1 VKHRIPRR
9 AILTGSAALAA
20 TLAAPRASG
29 AAAAEP
35 GPVRLFANENPYG
48 PAESARQAMG
58 DALYRGWRYA
68 GGEEG
73 RLAELIARRE
83 GVGTDHVA
91 LAAGSSEVLRLA
103 VIAYGRQG
111 GRVVA
116 ARPTFSFLPR
126 YAVRM
131 GCDLDEVPLDSA
143 MVHDL
148 DAMAARVTEDTR
160 LIYVCNPNNPTGTVL
175 DAQRL
180 RDFITAV
187 SSRAPVVVDEAYVDL
202 IGDPLRDSMVDQVRS
217 GKPVI
222 ISRTFSKIH
231 GLAGLRVGYAIAPP
245 AMIRR
250 LKAMRVTMPNVVSLA
265 AATAS
270 YRDEAFQRFS
280 RRKIRQCQAVVSG
293 AFDELGV
300 PYTPSAAN
308 FVLFDTGGSVDAF
321 RQHMREHNMLVGR
334 SYAPYATWCRVSMG
348 TVEQMERF
356 VAVAKAYFPPVGQQ
370 QNL

>member
-1 VKHRIPRR
+1 MNQDIPRR

-20 TLAAPRASG
+20 TLAAPRLSG
-29 AAAAEP
+29 AAAAES
-35 GPVRLFANENPYG
+35 GPVRLLANENPYG
-48 PAESARQAMG
+48 PAESARQAMA

-68 GGEEG
+68 YGEEG
-73 RLAELIARRE
+73 ALAELIARRE
-83 GVGTDHVA
+83 GVGTDNVA

-103 VIAYGRQG
+103 VIAFARQG

-131 GCDLDEVPLDSA
+131 GCDLDEVPLDGA

-148 DAMAARVTEDTR
+148 DGMAARVNGDTR
-160 LIYVCNPNNPTGTVL
+160 LIYVCNPNNPTGTVV

-180 RDFITAV
+180 RDFIAAV
-187 SSRAPVVVDEAYVDL
+187 SPQAPVVVDEAYVDL
-202 IGDPLRDSMVDQVRS
+202 TRDPARDSMVDQVRN

-245 AMIRR
+245 AIIRR

-270 YRDEAFQRFS
+270 YQDELFQQFS
-280 RRKIRQCQAVVSG
+280 RNKIRECQGVVSR
-293 AFDELGV
+293 AFDELGLR
-300 PYTPSAAN
+300 YTPSVAN

-321 RQHMREHNMLVGR
+321 RQHMRAHNMLVGR

-348 TVEQMERF
+348 TVAQMERF
-356 VAVAKAYFPPVGQQ
+356 AAAAKAYFAV
-370 QNL
+370 